1 MSKTIG
7 GIKKCDL
14 WYLGGNFDSD
24 LLQSIETAEDL
35 PKFKYRC
42 AHSESLNLN
51 DLRVRFTVSKY
62 RSGRF
67 NDETRATVQ
76 LTYGLRQTQI
86 DDIKAMGKEIEAI
99 AFYFWDSQNDE
110 CSITISEQS
119 DDIAT
124 SNWYDFTYTMP
135 YGSSMESPICCA
147 IKFVG
152 DDTPLV
158 YERNWW
164 LEVTELKDS
173 DPKKADGNLIGGV
186 PYNFD
191 EQTGKPWSAYGWRGN
206 VSFGWSVNGFYGN
219 REQRSSLE
227 VSHLLYK
234 DRDDAIKAVKG
245 EAVDPMDEDG
255 GDDIRESDTEL
266 LYYNCDI
273 YRSTSVTRSN
283 AVKVETKKFTFK
295 VQRFDENGEEIPTW
309 RRSIFGIVGEMVGH
323 YNVSFYNAEGV
334 GGKVLE
340 ATKDGDIVPLNSVTG
355 TPIATWHETDKNIF
369 YYFANVST
377 NMIIY
382 DDYEKAISDID
393 RLRGGQDGLDE
404 TEYNGNTV
412 EFDLGMS
419 DTYLLDSGEVRR
431 LANIFNMNVDPD
443 GAILSGMY
451 VALSMHN
458 NPIDVC
464 IDLFALPVSCNGFVE
479 TDFTNII
486 FDIVSDEE

>member
-1 MSKTIG
+1 MSKTIE

-24 LLQSIETAEDL
+24 LLQSINSADDV

-51 DLRVRFTVSKY
+51 DLRCRFTVSRY

-67 NDETRATVQ
+67 NDEARATVQ
-76 LTYGLRQTQI
+76 LTYGLRQQQI
-86 DDIKAMGKEIEAI
+86 DDIDAMGKVIEAI
-99 AFYFWDSQNDE
+99 AFYFSDSQNDG
-110 CSITISEQS
+110 CKITISEQS

-124 SNWYDFTYTMP
+124 SNWYDFTYEMP
-135 YGSSMESPICCA
+135 YGTNMDAPIGCA

-152 DDTPLV
+152 EDTPMV

-164 LEVTELKDS
+164 LDIAELKDS
-173 DPKKADGNLIGGV
+173 DPKKPDGGLIGGV

-191 EQTGKPWSAYGWRGN
+191 EQTGKPWNAYGWRGN
-206 VSFGWSVNGFYGN
+206 VGFGWSVSGFYGN

-245 EAVDPMDEDG
+245 EDVDPMDEDG
-255 GDDIRESDTEL
+255 GDDIRESDTEI
-266 LYYNCDI
+266 LYYKCDI
-273 YRSTSVTRSN
+273 YRSTSVTRKN
-283 AVKVETKKFTFK
+283 AAKVESKEFTFK
-295 VQRFDENGEEIPTW
+295 VQRLNEKGEEIPTW
-309 RRSIFGIVGEMVGH
+309 RRSIFGVVGEMVGH
-323 YNVSFYNAEGV
+323 YNVSFYNADGI

-340 ATKDGDIVPLNSVTG
+340 ATEDGNIVSLHSVTG
-355 TPIATWHETDKNIF
+355 APVATWHETDKNIF

-382 DDYEKAISDID
+382 DSMESARDDVD
-393 RLRGGQDGLDE
+393 RLRGGLDGLDE
-404 TEYNGNTV
+404 TEYNGNSV

-419 DTYLLDSGEVRR
+419 DTYLLDSGEVRQ

-443 GAILSGMY
+443 GSILSGMY

-464 IDLFALPVSCNGFVE
+464 IDLFALPVNCSGFVE
-479 TDFTNII
+479 TDYTNII
-486 FDIVSDEE
+486 FDIVSDNE